1 MIVKINI
8 IDSSIPWEQYSC
20 KRNTLRE
27 LSESVNN
34 LISLNYYGQSIETFL
49 IGLIA
54 VEPIYD
60 KLASPRR
67 PRYTE
72 HKETMALGSIPM
84 VFFKT
89 LEIEIKIDYEQ
100 ILKSEDKE
108 LCRLVA
114 KAVLDNL
121 YALKLPKKVTDF
133 DKERFVADVES
144 VFRAE
149 HLLK

>member
-72 HKETMALGSIPM
+72 HKESLAFGSIPI
-84 VFFKT
+84 VINKT
-89 LEIEIKIDYEQ
+89 LEIEIKLDYEKV
-100 ILKSEDKE
+100 LTANEE
-108 LCRLVA
+108 AFCRIVA
-114 KAVLDNL
+114 TEVLNTL
-121 YALKLPKKVTDF
+121 HTLKLPKKVTDF
-133 DKERFVADVES
+133 DKDRFVADVES